1 MGALD
6 IARGGLGGFEY
17 GAGAI
22 SGGAIPRPGGS
33 PPVFGLSAVR
43 SFRGRVN
50 LGIPGSGIQLP
61 VAVNGT
67 PPYTYAATGLP
78 TGLAF
83 GAATRRITGTP
94 TATHA
99 TREVSYTATDSET
112 PANTITRTFQFP
124 VVGNTAPITRDDWD
138 YRGYGLPTRT
148 TYLLALLQGT
158 VNVGSANQVVWRR
171 PPDGSAIGLL
181 LDDDGNAI
189 ADLANMT
196 FTAAG
201 ESILI
206 SRMTFLVSQDR
217 VELRERA
224 TPDVHFGTYVSST
237 LGSPSLFLRVAN
249 DMNEVPYDRGFGS
262 NGQWRRSSPDLG
274 AFLQTIDNGVRYI
287 LAVASS

>member
-22 SGGAIPRPGGS
+22 SGGAIKRPGGS

-43 SFRGRVN
+43 SYRGRVN
-50 LGIPGSGIQLP
+50 AAIPIAGIQLP
-61 VAVNGT
+61 AAVNGT
-67 PPYTYAATGLP
+67 PPYTYTIAGLP
-78 TGLAF
+78 TGLSF
-83 GAATRRITGTP
+83 GASLRRITGTP
-94 TATHA
+94 SAVHA

-124 VVGNTAPITRDDWD
+124 VVGQTAVLTRDDWD
-138 YRGYGLPTRT
+138 YRGYGLPSRT

-158 VNVGSANQVVWRR
+158 VNVGSANAVVWRR
-171 PPDGSAIGLL
+171 PPQSGSNRGVL

-189 ADLANMT
+189 TDLANMT

-201 ESILI
+201 ERVLASRMDFLI
-206 SRMTFLVSQDR
+206 SQNR
-217 VELRERA
+217 VELREA
-224 TPDVHFGTYVSST
+224 TTPDVHFGTYIRDR

-249 DMNEVPYDRGFGS
+249 DMHEVPYDRGFGA
-262 NGQWRRSSPDLG
+262 NAQWRRGSPDIG
-274 AFLQTIDNGVRYI
+274 TFLQTIDNGVRYI
-287 LAVASS
+287 LAVAS